1 MDEKN
6 TKITDIYLPLIAI
19 GLALVIMLI
28 DVIFLSKK
36 AYANPLQGMLIIV
49 IGKTVLYTV
58 VMMLGLLLCSW
69 FGYSFDPFF
78 VSLLQLVA
86 VALLAG
92 AVGDT
97 LGILIGGAASYLN
110 IVIFLGL
117 MGYFFSDDAMNALIA
132 IFLVYAGH
140 SIVTF
145 LLLPMVKTFLT

>member
-6 TKITDIYLPLIAI
+6 TKIKDIYVPLISI
-19 GLALVIMLI
+19 GLAFVIMMI
-28 DVIFLSKK
+28 DALFLSNG

-58 VMMLGLLLCSW
+58 VMMLGLLLCGW

-97 LGILIGGAASYLN
+97 LGTLIGGAASFLN

-145 LLLPMVKTFLT
+145 LLLPMIKTFFT